1 MKSVLVK
8 HEPERLDE
16 RQHARIR
23 DVTDEHHGAT
33 LSLACC
39 INGSGQQTRAQ
50 PLPAPLRM
58 NVQLEDAENATV
70 ARIGTGCALPRD
82 IAVDRAIC
90 GAYAN
95 ITSADTGQH
104 PSPPTG
110 LVDETR
116 VPGLGSVALPEQSER
131 SKISS
136 CRGSNHAPGY
146 STNESTGS

>member
-1 MKSVLVK
+1 MKGLLVK
-8 HEPERLDE
+8 HEPERLDQ
-16 RQHARIR
+16 RQHAWIR

-33 LSLACC
+33 LSLARCV
-39 INGSGQQTRAQ
+39 NGTRQQTRPQ

-58 NVQLEDAENATV
+58 NVQLEDAENATLSG
-70 ARIGTGCALPRD
+70 IGSDCSLPCD
-82 IAVDRAIC
+82 IAIDRAIC
-90 GAYAN
+90 CAHTN

-110 LVDETR
+110 LVDKAR
-116 VPGLGSVALPEQSER
+116 IPGLGSVALPEQSER